1 MTTKQRSD
9 LTNQRE
15 VLAASKNEIDA
26 IHNYLKKEP
35 SSIYADIWKIGV
47 NLSLRIGDLLKIKF
61 SDLNITDR
69 TLVLQEEKTGKSK
82 TIRLNNPAIEVINA
96 RRSKY
101 PNDVYLFQVHSNRA
115 TGKPISRV
123 AVSVK
128 FKECGDVLRIKGI
141 NTHSMRKSRGKAMFD
156 DGVAVETIAKVLNH
170 SNTSTTL
177 RYLGITKEQVLQT
190 YDDYEL

>member
-1 MTTKQRSD
+1 MTTKQRTD

-101 PNDVYLFQVHSNRA
+101 PNDVYLFQVNSNRA
-115 TGKPISRV
+115 KNKPISRV

-128 FKECGDVLRIKGI
+128 FFLFFVHECLLGFCEC
-141 NTHSMRKSRGKAMFD
+141 RG
-156 DGVAVETIAKVLNH
+156 AVKYFNSVEAL
-170 SNTSTTL
+170 
-177 RYLGITKEQVLQT
+177 LQNGT
-190 YDDYEL
+190 VKFC